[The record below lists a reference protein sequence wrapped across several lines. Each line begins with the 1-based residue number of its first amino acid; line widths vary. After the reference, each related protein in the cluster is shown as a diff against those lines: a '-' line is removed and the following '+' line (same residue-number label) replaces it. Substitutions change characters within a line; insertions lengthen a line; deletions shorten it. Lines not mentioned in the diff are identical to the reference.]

1 MGKLKIKFSLFER
14 AVVMQVLEQSEEITK
29 FISNGD
35 GFHSSVG
42 ITIVSNNR
50 PGLYADQKCISLR
63 GNMTDHNLDIVYSK
77 FRTNYEAEKFMASCI
92 KAVKELGKE
101 FNSDKH
107 KNIIG
112 FGEKSLNSIK
122 WNLVKMSKCIIFE
135 VIGDY
140 PTSGVNNV
148 LTGDLPLE
156 YDKTSGG
163 IILPNNPEKD
173 HQCMIKFNDDLEA
186 EQICKNICES
196 LVNYDEAMTSK
207 SINSS
212 DSSGEDVILEI

>member
-1 MGKLKIKFSLFER
+1 MGKLKIKFSLFEL
-14 AVVMQVLEQSEEITK
+14 AVVMQVMEQSKEITE
-29 FISNGD
+29 FISRGD
-35 GFHSSVG
+35 GFHSSEG

-50 PGLYADQKCISLR
+50 PGLYADQKCINLR
-63 GNMTDHNLDIVYSK
+63 GKSTTQDLDVVYSK
-77 FRTNYEAEKFMASCI
+77 FRTTNEATRFMSSCI
-92 KAVKELGKE
+92 KAIKELNKE

-107 KNIIG
+107 ENTIG

-135 VIGDY
+135 VIGEY

-148 LTGDLPLE
+148 ITGDLPLE

-163 IILPNNPEKD
+163 IILPTNPEND
-173 HQCMIKFNDDLEA
+173 HQCMIKFNDDTEA

-196 LVNYDEAMTSK
+196 LMAYDEAMTSE
-207 SINSS
+207 SFNLS
-212 DSSGEDVILEI
+212 DLSGDDVILEI